1 MPITFTKSVNLCW
14 LLALQP
20 KGKFIDLTFNKY
32 RHGICNYSKSSWY
45 KARIQDSGL
54 GIIVCILETK
64 FYIYVDG
71 EKGETGS
78 ARRDGTWDP
87 TYRPSSVNF
96 YKYFYDY
103 AYRFAGAA
111 CAEKPCST
119 VGTWVV
125 WTVSIIAADSER
137 MKYYDWPTRH
147 WPTWRHAQK
156 LGSCGWV
163 CQQSAKIQSTADHIL
178 YCFQSS
184 WLTNHIVMIALYYYL
199 GKTGSYDYLCP
210 VQTYLMQLVG
220 ACLLIP
226 AIKNFLFTQADIV
239 VHAPCED
246 KQIKMLILCISAL
259 GQQQVK
265 LAR

>member
-125 WTVSIIAADSER
+125 WTVSIIAADSKWSIMIDQQGIDQHDVMPKNWDHVDEFASSPL
-137 MKYYDWPTRH
+137 KFSLLLTTFFIVFNPV
-147 WPTWRHAQK
+147 
-156 LGSCGWV
+156 GW
-163 CQQSAKIQSTADHIL
+163 QTILLRLHSTTI
-178 YCFQSS
+178 
-184 WLTNHIVMIALYYYL
+184 
-199 GKTGSYDYLCP
+199 
-210 VQTYLMQLVG
+210 
-220 ACLLIP
+220 
-226 AIKNFLFTQADIV
+226 
-239 VHAPCED
+239 
-246 KQIKMLILCISAL
+246 
-259 GQQQVK
+259 
-265 LAR
+265 